1 VWLLQLLYRILACS
15 LLFIYLHLTSVHSL
29 LAKPNIEGIWDLVI
43 YNLFATVFLG
53 YVEKDRKEKWVLL
66 DTFKK
71 SEKIFR
77 KVYED
82 IPFSTF
88 VMDRDSRILY
98 ASTRGLDL
106 VSNYVKGCNSH
117 NFSKRRVFLNSIIE
131 DDYVKVIN
139 ENLATVSESK
149 ESVDFFLTL
158 KVPDE
163 GVSTHPECKV
173 DKFNYYR
180 ASITSTIWKNS
191 FAYTVTLRSYSTK
204 KKSAIMKEKI
214 LEQLSN
220 EVESLIS
227 KTFSY

>member
-1 VWLLQLLYRILACS
+1 MWLLQLLYRILACS
-15 LLFIYLHLTSVHSL
+15 LFFIYLHLTSVHSL

-98 ASTRGLDL
+98 ANTRGLDL

-117 NFSKRRVFLNSIIE
+117 NFSKR
-131 DDYVKVIN
+131 
-139 ENLATVSESK
+139 
-149 ESVDFFLTL
+149 
-158 KVPDE
+158 
-163 GVSTHPECKV
+163 
-173 DKFNYYR
+173 
-180 ASITSTIWKNS
+180 
-191 FAYTVTLRSYSTK
+191 
-204 KKSAIMKEKI
+204 
-214 LEQLSN
+214 
-220 EVESLIS
+220 
-227 KTFSY
+227 